1 MKKNHLFSFFVIFAA
16 DIEHNHNFMKRI
28 LKYVLIIAVFAITS
42 LATTG
47 CFRQDLLMFEDGEF
61 DGVEELRALAWT
73 DLDRAMLR
81 AFEISVEM
89 LEQRGRS
96 IDVHSRQALE
106 FMQKQLGI

>member
-61 DGVEELRALAWT
+61 DGVEFSDYDVLHNAELDMDDTER
-73 DLDRAMLR
+73 D
-81 AFEISVEM
+81 
-89 LEQRGRS
+89 
-96 IDVHSRQALE
+96 
-106 FMQKQLGI
+106 